1 MNFKQAI
8 TESMT
13 ALAVD
18 KRTRFVGYGMQKGRA
33 MGTLSGVS
41 SDQIIETTVAENHMV
56 AMATGLSLAGLLPLV
71 YVERCDFL
79 IHAADAIVNHLDKI
93 ETISRGQFKPAV
105 IIRITVGNSKKP
117 LFTGVTHT
125 RDHSEAFRL
134 MCPNCH
140 VATLSDADQVLRQ
153 FAEAR
158 QRQLAGESTLL
169 FEYKDLI

>member
-33 MGTLSGVS
+33 MGTLSSVPA
-41 SDQIIETTVAENHMV
+41 DQIIETTVAENHMV

-93 ETISRGQFKPAV
+93 STISCGQFEPAV
-105 IIRITVGNSKKP
+105 IIRVTVGNFKKP

-125 RDHSEAFRL
+125 RDHSDAFEI